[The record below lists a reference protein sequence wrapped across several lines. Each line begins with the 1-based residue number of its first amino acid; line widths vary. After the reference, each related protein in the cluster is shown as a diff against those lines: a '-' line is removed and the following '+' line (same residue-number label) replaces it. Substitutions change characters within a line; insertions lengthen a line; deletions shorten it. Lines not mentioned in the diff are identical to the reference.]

1 MMIRM
6 LNLDKKVVV
15 IGFALSLAACSGGK
29 EPNVELIQDMMESP
43 AVKAQEYDET
53 SPAHRGMRTP
63 PEHTV
68 PVGFKPYRFAAD
80 YEGATTNV
88 NPLTGDFSPAI
99 LITGQKYFDINCAVC
114 HGDKGDGKSLVAEK
128 MALKPPTLHSD
139 KVRNWKDGQIYHVI
153 QMGQGVMGPY
163 ASHIPNEEWRWAV
176 VQYIRHL
183 QKETK

>member
-1 MMIRM
+1 M
-6 LNLDKKVVV
+6 V
-15 IGFALSLAACSGGK
+15 IKYFNFNSKIAVLGCSLALAACSGGK
-29 EPNVELIQDMMESP
+29 QPNVELIQDMMESP
-43 AVKAQEYDET
+43 AVKAQEYDEA

-80 YEGATTNV
+80 YEGATSNV
-88 NPLTGDFSPAI
+88 NPLAGDFSPEI

-114 HGDKGDGKSLVAEK
+114 HGDKGDGKSLVADK

-139 KVRNWKDGQIYHVI
+139 KVKNWKDGQIYHVI
-153 QMGQGVMGPY
+153 QVGQGVMGPY
-163 ASHIPNEEWRWAV
+163 AAHIPKEEWRWAV